1 MTRRDRDEGGSE
13 ELFRIAGDIA
23 DLTPVN
29 WDDEVARHPGLSEKV
44 GGLRGIERLTAAHAQ
59 IAKALGGDPGPD
71 LIGSVLQ
78 HYRIV
83 DRIGSGGMGTVYR
96 AQDEHLDRVV
106 ALKVVHEGRIA
117 DETARRILL
126 REARIACSVK
136 HPNVASVF
144 DVGESE
150 GQIFIVMEY
159 VEGTTLSDAIRPH
172 PLPVSTV
179 VEYGVQIAS
188 ALQAVHDAGVVHRD
202 LKCGNIRITDSGLVK
217 VLDFG
222 IAARE
227 PMPSDATTSLDS
239 VYGPV
244 GMFAGAPAYMAPE
257 LLRGEPPDR
266 RSDIWALGVTLHEAL
281 TGEHPFVAGGLVAE
295 RLHELERAITRDDPA
310 SLPTSVPL
318 SVRRVIDRCLKK
330 VPGQRYRHA
339 SEIRAALEAVRD
351 SPSVPSAR
359 RRRSSLALGAAGAC
373 LGIALLITFGKFPG
387 YLGKPPVRRSLLVL
401 PTGNAS
407 GAPEQQ
413 FLAEG
418 LTDDLINTFSRLS
431 SINVSGRTTSEAIA
445 REKKSLPVLA
455 RENSLDV
462 VLESSV
468 VRIGSQVRVNVEL
481 RDARSDRQIWAQSY
495 ERPVREVL
503 ALDHEIA
510 RGVADCLKLPLTR
523 SELERLASVS
533 PVDLSVYRAYV
544 LGRGLAADRSYR
556 RALAYYAEATRLD
569 SMFAPAYAGLAD
581 CYTEMLYYGDIPPE
595 DALPRAVAAASRAL
609 DIDSTQ
615 ASAHLAFAF
624 VYGIRWDWK
633 RANAEL
639 EKALEYE
646 PGSAE
651 AWYRRSLY
659 FGVQGRTRE
668 EVDAME
674 RAVSLDP
681 LSTRFANELG
691 LAYLN
696 ARRVNDAAAQ
706 FRRAQKDG
714 AGDEARLAHA
724 YWARCL
730 VLQGKPVQ
738 GVAALRGSAGSPPT
752 AYEEEELAYALARAA
767 RRAEALQVLARLR
780 GAAERGLAS
789 PLAIAAAQVAAGEQ
803 ESAFATLS
811 SACERGDPRLVWLG
825 VDERFDPIRSDPR
838 FRVLMER
845 MHLSPTS

>member
-1 MTRRDRDEGGSE
+1 MKRRDRDEGESK
-13 ELFRIAGDIA
+13 ELFRIAGNIA
-23 DLTPVN
+23 DLAPVN
-29 WDDEVARHPGLSEKV
+29 WDDEVARHPGLSERV
-44 GGLRGIERLTAAHAQ
+44 GGLRSIERFTAAHAQ
-59 IAKALGGDPGPD
+59 ITKDFSADPGPD
-71 LIGSVLQ
+71 LIGSLLA

-96 AQDEHLDRVV
+96 AQDEHLGRMVV
-106 ALKVVHEGRIA
+106 LKVVHEERVA
-117 DETARRILL
+117 DETARQILL

-150 GQIFIVMEY
+150 GRIFIVMEY
-159 VEGTTLSDAIRPH
+159 VEGTTLSDAIRHH

-179 VEYGVQIAS
+179 VEYGAQIAS
-188 ALQAVHDAGVVHRD
+188 ALQAVHDARIVHRD
-202 LKCGNIRITDSGLVK
+202 LKSGNIRITDAGLVK

-222 IAARE
+222 IAAHE

-239 VYGPV
+239 VYGPA

-281 TGEHPFVAGGLVAE
+281 TGEHPFVVGSLVAE
-295 RLHELERAITRDDPA
+295 RLPELERAIAHDDPA
-310 SLPTSVPL
+310 GLPISVPL
-318 SVRRVIDRCLKK
+318 SLRRVIARCLKK
-330 VPGQRYRHA
+330 DPGQRYRHA
-339 SEIRAALEAVRD
+339 SEIRAALEAIRD
-351 SPSVPSAR
+351 SPSAPSGR
-359 RRRSSLALGAAGAC
+359 RHRSALALGAGAC
-373 LGIALLITFGKFPG
+373 LGIALLLAFGKFPG
-387 YLGKPPVRRSLLVL
+387 SPGKPPARRSLLVL
-401 PTGNAS
+401 PTDNAS
-407 GAPEQQ
+407 GVPEQQ

-445 REKKSLPVLA
+445 REQKPLPVLA

-468 VRIGSQVRVNVEL
+468 VRNGSRVRVNVEL

-523 SELERLASVS
+523 SELERLASVP

-544 LGRGLAADRSYR
+544 LGRNLAADRNYR
-556 RALAYYAEATRLD
+556 RALAYYAGATRLD
-569 SMFAPAYAGLAD
+569 STFAAAHAGLAD

-595 DALPRAVAAASRAL
+595 EALPRAVAAASRAL
-609 DIDSTQ
+609 EIDSTQ

-639 EKALEYE
+639 ERALEYE

-651 AWYRRSLY
+651 VWYRRSLY
-659 FGVQGRTRE
+659 LGVQGRTRE
-668 EVDAME
+668 EVEAME
-674 RAVSLDP
+674 RAASLDP
-681 LSTRFANELG
+681 LSTRYANELG

-730 VLQGKPVQ
+730 VLQGKAVQ
-738 GVAALRGSAGSPPT
+738 GVAALRGSAGTPATS
-752 AYEEEELAYALARAA
+752 YEEEELAYALARAG
-767 RRAEALQVLARLR
+767 RRAEALQVLTRLR
-780 GAAERGLAS
+780 NAADRGLAS
-789 PLAIAAAQVAAGEQ
+789 PLAIAAVQLAAGEQ
-803 ESAFATLS
+803 ESAFATLFR
-811 SACERGDPRLVWLG
+811 ACEKGDPRLVWLG

-845 MHLSPTS
+845 MHLSPPA